1 MSFGYAFTRTM
12 SLPSRSTL
20 VDEAEFREG
29 GGDSSGDSD
38 DSDASD
44 RHVDG
49 DGGAEIDEGRSNDE
63 SSNDETDNST
73 NGDENG
79 SGAGVADGGD
89 DKSELDSDDDKVEEE
104 DELSSDDEARG
115 KTGAIENMKVS
126 DILAQKTPKEIF
138 DEFVSDGSGEIDQ
151 EEFLQLNI
159 SGQWIWIEAK
169 RSVLTS
175 SRLF

>member
-1 MSFGYAFTRTM
+1 M

-49 DGGAEIDEGRSNDE
+49 DGGAEIDERRSNDE

-138 DEFVSDGSGEIDQ
+138 DEFDSDPD
-151 EEFLQLNI
+151 
-159 SGQWIWIEAK
+159 K
-169 RSVLTS
+169 H
-175 SRLF
+175 